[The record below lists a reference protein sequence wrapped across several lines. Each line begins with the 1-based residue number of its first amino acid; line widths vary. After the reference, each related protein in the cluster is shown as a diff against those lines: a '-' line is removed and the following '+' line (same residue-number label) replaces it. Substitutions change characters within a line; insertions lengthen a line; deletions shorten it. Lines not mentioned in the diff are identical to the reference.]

1 MPSINLSNVSVE
13 FPIYQAGARSL
24 KKMLIA
30 GSTRGN
36 LARDAHDRVMVRA
49 LHDISFSIENGE
61 RVGLIGPNGAGKTT
75 LFEVLAGIY
84 KGRVRIT
91 SRDLRRG

>member
-1 MPSINLSNVSVE
+1 MLWPSRRRPGLIAPFTHQRRPMASINLRNVSVE

-24 KKMLIA
+24 KKLLIA

-49 LHDISFSIENGE
+49 LHDISLSMKMNDG
-61 RVGLIGPNGAGKTT
+61 
-75 LFEVLAGIY
+75 VLT
-84 KGRVRIT
+84 VVNP
-91 SRDLRRG
+91 LL